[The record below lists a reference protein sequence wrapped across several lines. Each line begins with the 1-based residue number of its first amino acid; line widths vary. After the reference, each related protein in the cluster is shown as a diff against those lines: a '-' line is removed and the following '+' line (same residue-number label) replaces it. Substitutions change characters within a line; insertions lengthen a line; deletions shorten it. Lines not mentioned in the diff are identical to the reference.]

1 MRSNKGI
8 RTRHI
13 SYGFVS
19 FINLLKLRHKNNL
32 YRIDQELAEAK
43 WELTQFEQMLAELK
57 EQARNWY
64 ENESPWEQE
73 QRWPMLVTGDNSLQ
87 LFLGL
92 EGVGLASY
100 LLIHF

>member
-8 RTRHI
+8 RIGHI

-32 YRIDQELAEAK
+32 YRVNQEHAEAK
-43 WELTQFEQMLAELK
+43 WELTQSEQMLAELK

-64 ENESPWEQE
+64 ENESLWEQE

-92 EGVGLASY
+92 EGVGLALY